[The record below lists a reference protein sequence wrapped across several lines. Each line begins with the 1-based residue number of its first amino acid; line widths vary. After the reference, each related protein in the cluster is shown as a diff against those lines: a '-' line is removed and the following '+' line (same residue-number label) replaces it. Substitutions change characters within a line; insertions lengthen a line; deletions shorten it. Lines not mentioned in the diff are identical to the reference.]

1 MVCLRSSA
9 LGLLYAQGLQRRFAP
24 LHLVR
29 VLGRLALVLPPVL
42 PLQCLYLGP
51 VVLISR
57 QVSLLSPLL
66 STCRSSQTRSGWR
79 GGGEA
84 ALLACGG
91 PMALSTGRASVIGF
105 WSFSLSGWFTP
116 FQSRRLAVMSGF
128 CRTMWLHAPTSSAS
142 RGGPA
147 AMVCSLLRDIVSQS
161 WH

>member
-9 LGLLYAQGLQRRFAP
+9 LGLLYAQGLRRRSAP

-29 VLGRLALVLPPVL
+29 VLAASPWFCPRSFCSSA
-42 PLQCLYLGP
+42 C
-51 VVLISR
+51 ISR
-57 QVSLLSPLL
+57 RVSLLSPLL

-79 GGGEA
+79 GGGA

-91 PMALSTGRASVIGF
+91 PMALSTGRASVIVFGA
-105 WSFSLSGWFTP
+105 SHCQAGSTP